1 MTPVRFNALARIT
14 RREILAAALAAGIA
28 PAFPVTALAATRTE
42 IDRNVSAALKRLQTQ
57 GPKTRALLRKSVG
70 VLIFPN
76 ITAGAL
82 VVGGQY
88 GEGALRVGGKTSAYY
103 SIAAASFGLQIGG
116 ETFSYALLF
125 MNQGALAYL
134 GKSDGWSVGSGPS
147 VVVMD
152 KGAATDLDTTNVT
165 QDVVAIPYGLHGL
178 MASASIEGSKITR
191 ITPSA

>member
-1 MTPVRFNALARIT
+1 
-14 RREILAAALAAGIA
+14 
-28 PAFPVTALAATRTE
+28 
-42 IDRNVSAALKRLQTQ
+42 
-57 GPKTRALLRKSVG
+57 
-70 VLIFPN
+70 
-76 ITAGAL
+76 

-88 GEGALRVGGKTSAYY
+88 GEGALRVAGKTTGYY
-103 SIAAASFGLQIGG
+103 SIAAASFGLQVGG

-125 MNQGALAYL
+125 MNKSALDYL
-134 GKSDGWSVGSGPS
+134 RKSDGWSIGSGPS

-178 MASASIEGSKITR
+178 MASASIQGSKITP

>member
-1 MTPVRFNALARIT
+1 MPARLP
-14 RREILAAALAAGIA
+14 RRAILAAVLAAGA
-28 PAFPVTALAATRTE
+28 ASAFPLAALAATRPE
-42 IDRNVSAALKRLQTQ
+42 IDRDVSAALKRLRAQ
-57 GPKTRALLRKSVG
+57 GPKTRALLKKSVG

-88 GEGALRVGGKTSAYY
+88 GEGALRVAGKTTGYY
-103 SIAAASFGLQIGG
+103 SIAAASFGLQVGG

-125 MNQGALAYL
+125 MNKSALDYL
-134 GKSDGWSVGSGPS
+134 RKSDGWSIGSGPS

-178 MASASIEGSKITR
+178 MASASIQGSKITP